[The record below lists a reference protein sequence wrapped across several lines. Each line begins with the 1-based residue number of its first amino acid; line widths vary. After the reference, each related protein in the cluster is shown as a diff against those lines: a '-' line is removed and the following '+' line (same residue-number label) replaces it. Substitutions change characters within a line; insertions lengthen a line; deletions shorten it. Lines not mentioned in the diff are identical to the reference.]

1 MHLVRVEVI
10 QLFIIRMVG
19 YDGESTRTD
28 PDPQVFLEGLRGVK
42 GPYSAAS
49 HFYETE
55 ASVYVIAAF
64 RINMAKVVCEL
75 SGARAWETAWNFLHV
90 LINNDVPTLRVD
102 NHSIFIEGPRIDLRA
117 EMLIAALVMVHLDA
131 IIFLD
136 KRLVVATAARFWV
149 ISCSGGLS

>member
-10 QLFIIRMVG
+10 QLLIIRMVG
-19 YDGESTRTD
+19 YDGESARTD

-64 RINMAKVVCEL
+64 RINMAKIVRKFDRV
-75 SGARAWETAWNFLHV
+75 GTWEIAGRFLHV
-90 LINNDVPTLRVD
+90 LIDYNVP
-102 NHSIFIEGPRIDLRA
+102 
-117 EMLIAALVMVHLDA
+117 AL
-131 IIFLD
+131 
-136 KRLVVATAARFWV
+136 
-149 ISCSGGLS
+149 